1 MTSCTICF
9 DSFTSSLRKRTTCSY
24 CDASVCRVCIQQY
37 LLMDTSLEPNCP
49 SCRAGWSRDFINE
62 EMTASFRNG
71 PFKAHRQKV
80 LVDRERARLPE
91 TQEQAAAYKNAKT
104 QYTLLTNEIQTIE
117 KERDQAARPEDKAVR
132 DVAAAW
138 SNAHTQALLAFEK
151 EHKTSAGG
159 PNYGKFRLMFDYL
172 PSTIALEAAKVN
184 AEKAQKDKRKPYNV
198 KIRPLAS
205 QRREHKY
212 VVEHYG
218 LARPVQG
225 AAAAVAAQ
233 PTVERA
239 AFIQKCPKDACE
251 GFLSKQWKCGICD
264 GKFCKDCHETKDD
277 IHACNPDLVASIK
290 AIKKEAKPCPKCA
303 SQISKIDGCD
313 QMWCTQCKTAFSW
326 NTGRIETHVVH
337 NPHYFQW
344 LRENGNIVPRAPG
357 DAPNPMAACGGV
369 NAVVYAIQRMTD
381 SPATDAPPAEGGN
394 INSLKQRFERYV
406 QLFQHILYYDIPS
419 FRAEMNPVPLEE
431 QRRKLRVQRMV
442 QEIKE
447 DMWKTILQK
456 MEKDELKARARL
468 QLAEMYATA
477 GMDILG
483 QFLQTG
489 YNVTKI
495 TTELKA
501 LYNFTDKAN
510 QKTAKAFNCVPLKI
524 VPNPLP
530 AN

>member
-104 QYTLLTNEIQTIE
+104 QYTLLTNEIKKLET
-117 KERDQAARPEDKAVR
+117 ERDQAARPEDKAFR
-132 DVAAAW
+132 NAAAAYR
-138 SNAHTQALLAFEK
+138 NAHTQALVAYEK
-151 EHKTSAGG
+151 ENKTSPYG
-159 PNYGKFRLMFDYL
+159 PNYGKFKLMFDYL
-172 PSTIALEAAKVN
+172 PSTIALNDAQAM
-184 AEKAQKDKRKPYNV
+184 AEKAQKAKRKPYNA
-198 KIRPLAS
+198 KIRPLITT
-205 QRREHKY
+205 RREY
-212 VVEHYG
+212 SYIVEHYG
-218 LARPVQG
+218 IVRN
-225 AAAAVAAQ
+225 AQ
-233 PTVERA
+233 NAPPTVERA
-239 AFIQKCPKDACE
+239 VFIQKCPKDACE
-251 GFLSKQWKCGICD
+251 GFLSTQWKCGICD
-264 GKFCKDCHETKDD
+264 GKFCKDCHEAKDD
-277 IHACNPDLVASIK
+277 VHACNPDLVASVK

-326 NTGRIETHVVH
+326 NTGKIETHVVH

-344 LRENGNIVPRAPG
+344 LRENGNIIPRAPG

-369 NAVVYAIQRMTD
+369 NAVVYAIQNMAD
-381 SPATDAPPAEGGN
+381 SPATDAPPAVGGN
-394 INSLKQRFERYV
+394 VNSLKQRLERYV
-406 QLFQHILYYDIPS
+406 QLFQHILYAEIPR
-419 FRAEMNPVPLEE
+419 FRAEMNPVSLEE

-442 QEIKE
+442 QELK
-447 DMWKTILQK
+447 DDTWKTILQK

-501 LYNFTDKAN
+501 LYDFTNKAN
-510 QKTAKAFNCVPLKI
+510 TKTAKAFNCVPLLI
-524 VPNPLP
+524 VPRPLP
-530 AN
+530 EN

>member
-1 MTSCTICF
+1 
-9 DSFTSSLRKRTTCSY
+9 
-24 CDASVCRVCIQQY
+24 
-37 LLMDTSLEPNCP
+37 
-49 SCRAGWSRDFINE
+49 
-62 EMTASFRNG
+62 MTASFRNG

-117 KERDQAARPEDKAVR
+117 KERDQAARPEDKAFR
-132 DVAAAW
+132 DAGVAYRH
-138 SNAHTQALLAFEK
+138 AHTQALLAYEK
-151 EHKTSAGG
+151 EHKTTAGG
-159 PNYGKFRLMFDYL
+159 PNYGKFIIWFDYL
-172 PSTIALEAAKVN
+172 PSTIALKDAQVK
-184 AEKAQKDKRKPYNV
+184 AEKAQKDKRKPYNT
-198 KIRPLAS
+198 KIRPLAL

-218 LARPVQG
+218 LAPPVR
-225 AAAAVAAQ
+225 AAAGAVAGTAAAGTVAA
-233 PTVERA
+233 PVERA

-277 IHACNPDLVASIK
+277 IHSCNPDLVASIK

-369 NAVVYAIQRMTD
+369 NMILHYIRVMPD
-381 SPATDAPPAEGGN
+381 SLATDAPPAIGGN
-394 INSLKQRFERYV
+394 VNSLKQRIERYV

-419 FRAEMNPVPLEE
+419 FRAEMNPAPLEE

-447 DMWKTILQK
+447 DTWKTILQK

-468 QLAEMYATA
+468 QLSEMYATA

-483 QFLQTG
+483 QFLQAG
-489 YNVTKI
+489 FNVTKI

-501 LYNFTDKAN
+501 LYDFTERAN
-510 QKTAKAFNCVPLKI
+510 LKTAKAFNCVPLKI
-524 VPNPLP
+524 APYPLP
-530 AN
+530 VN

>member
-1 MTSCTICF
+1 
-9 DSFTSSLRKRTTCSY
+9 
-24 CDASVCRVCIQQY
+24 
-37 LLMDTSLEPNCP
+37 
-49 SCRAGWSRDFINE
+49 
-62 EMTASFRNG
+62 MTASFRNG

-104 QYTLLTNEIQTIE
+104 QYTLLTNEIQKIE
-117 KERDQAARPEDKAVR
+117 KERDQAAKPEDKTFR
-132 DVAAAW
+132 DLAAQW
-138 SNAHTQALLAFEK
+138 HHAHTQALVAFEK
-151 EHKTSAGG
+151 EYNISAGG

-172 PSTIALEAAKVN
+172 PSTIALVVAKDR
-184 AEKAQKDKRKPYNV
+184 AEKTQKAKRKPYNTI
-198 KIRPLAS
+198 IRPLVAN
-205 QRREHKY
+205 RREYKY
-212 VVEHYG
+212 TVEHYG
-218 LARPVQG
+218 LARPVQAAAG
-225 AAAAVAAQ
+225 AAAGAAAVAAQ
-233 PTVERA
+233 PTEERA

-277 IHACNPDLVASIK
+277 IHACNPDLVASVK

-313 QMWCTQCKTAFSW
+313 QMWCTQCHTAFSW
-326 NTGRIETHVVH
+326 NTGKVETHIVH

-369 NAVVYAIQRMTD
+369 NMILHYIHVMPD
-381 SPATDAPPAEGGN
+381 SPAIDAPPAEGGN
-394 INSLKQRFERYV
+394 INSLKQRLERYV
-406 QLFQHILYYDIPS
+406 QLFQHILYYEIPR
-419 FRAEMNPVPLEE
+419 FRAEMNPGPLEE
-431 QRRKLRVQRMV
+431 ERRKLRVQRMV

-447 DMWKTILQK
+447 DTWKTILQK

-468 QLAEMYATA
+468 QLYEMYATA

-501 LYNFTDKAN
+501 LYDFTERAN

-524 VPNPLP
+524 LPHPLP
-530 AN
+530 VN

>member
-91 TQEQAAAYKNAKT
+91 TQEQAAAYKNAKE
-104 QYTLLTNEIQTIE
+104 QYTLLTKEIKKHE
-117 KERDQAARPEDKAVR
+117 SERDEAARPEDKAVY
-132 DVAAAW
+132 AAMA
-138 SNAHTQALLAFEK
+138 AYRHALQQARVEFNQKYKSSE
-151 EHKTSAGG
+151 GG
-159 PNYGKFRLMFDYL
+159 VNYGKFMLEFEYL
-172 PSTIALEAAKVN
+172 PTTIELKDAQAK
-184 AEKAQKDKRKPYNV
+184 AEKAQMAKRKPYNA
-198 KIRPLAS
+198 KIRPLMIN
-205 QRREHKY
+205 RREYNY
-212 VVEHYG
+212 VVDHYG
-218 LARPVQG
+218 IVRNAQNAP
-225 AAAAVAAQ
+225 AAA
-233 PTVERA
+233 ERA
-239 AFIQKCPKDACE
+239 VFIQKCPKDACE
-251 GFLSKQWKCGICD
+251 GFLSTHWKCGICD
-264 GKFCKDCHETKDD
+264 GKFCKDCHEAKDD
-277 IHACNPDLVASIK
+277 VHACNPDLVASVK

-326 NTGRIETHVVH
+326 NTGKIETHVVH

-344 LRENGNIVPRAPG
+344 LRENGNIIPRAPG

-369 NAVVYAIQRMTD
+369 NAVVYAIQRMAD
-381 SPATDAPPAEGGN
+381 GPATNAPPAVGGN
-394 INSLKQRFERYV
+394 INSLKQRLERYV
-406 QLFQHILYYDIPS
+406 QFFQHVLHSEIPR
-419 FRAEMNPVPLEE
+419 FRAEIQPASLEE

-442 QEIKE
+442 QELKE
-447 DMWKTILQK
+447 DEWKTILQK

-483 QFLQTG
+483 QFHTAA
-489 YNVTKI
+489 YDITKI

-501 LYNFTDKAN
+501 LYDFTERAN

-524 VPNPLP
+524 VPHPLP